1 MINKTKKVCLFE
13 NWDQDFSMSDIN
25 LEQDLFVQD
34 PFDSIW
40 LKVIAI
46 LSYFICLLASAIM
59 LAFIRYEN
67 EHHGN
72 FRTVINQLLSNLYA
86 MVSYT
91 SNTVPRHYNPRF
103 VYFLPTFKSPKTF
116 FQGAFF
122 LKFWPYV

>member
-1 MINKTKKVCLFE
+1 MINETKEVCLFE
-13 NWDQDFSMSDIN
+13 NWNQDFSVSDEN
-25 LEQDLFVQD
+25 LEQKLFLKD

-46 LSYFICLLASAIM
+46 LSYLICLLASAIM

-91 SNTVPRHYNPRF
+91 SNILYPRHCNPLLIINPGF
-103 VYFLPTFKSPKTF
+103 
-116 FQGAFF
+116 
-122 LKFWPYV
+122 

>member
-1 MINKTKKVCLFE
+1 MINETKEVCLFE
-13 NWDQDFSMSDIN
+13 NWNQDFSVSDEN
-25 LEQDLFVQD
+25 LEQDLFLQD

-91 SNTVPRHYNPRF
+91 SNILYPRNCNPLLIINPGF
-103 VYFLPTFKSPKTF
+103 
-116 FQGAFF
+116 
-122 LKFWPYV
+122 

>member
-1 MINKTKKVCLFE
+1 MINETKEVCLFE
-13 NWDQDFSMSDIN
+13 NWDQDFSVSDEN
-25 LEQDLFVQD
+25 LEQDLFLQD

-67 EHHGN
+67 DHHGN

-86 MVSYT
+86 MVSYA
-91 SNTVPRHYNPRF
+91 SNILLHYKPILICNR
-103 VYFLPTFKSPKTF
+103 S
-116 FQGAFF
+116 
-122 LKFWPYV
+122 

>member
-1 MINKTKKVCLFE
+1 MINETKEVCLFE
-13 NWDQDFSMSDIN
+13 NWNQDFSVSDEN
-25 LEQDLFVQD
+25 LEQDLFLQD

-91 SNTVPRHYNPRF
+91 SNILYARHCNT
-103 VYFLPTFKSPKTF
+103 L
-116 FQGAFF
+116 
-122 LKFWPYV
+122 LI

>member
-1 MINKTKKVCLFE
+1 MINKTKEVRLFE

-72 FRTVINQLLSNLYA
+72 FRTVINQLSRAVFN
-86 MVSYT
+86 
-91 SNTVPRHYNPRF
+91 RERF
-103 VYFLPTFKSPKTF
+103 LIKSR
-116 FQGAFF
+116 
-122 LKFWPYV
+122 L